1 MQKRRLSLMK
11 SLISDFLFQFLKTQ
25 WLPAYISEITI
36 QARKNKIKRAE
47 KLRGNDFKTHGSGF
61 SFSGIETALPYSL
74 LNEEFNPDSL
84 ISFSY
89 DLNKEMLRIKSLKK
103 GYYDVMIDSV
113 TIGDYSARE
122 LKKGINLATNTR
134 TPQYQ
139 QSANVLKLFAEYWGL
154 VRKLRQVKYVE
165 YQLAGDD
172 LKLFQSADQ
181 DMGKL
186 IEKRMELFK
195 GQPK

>member
-1 MQKRRLSLMK
+1 
-11 SLISDFLFQFLKTQ
+11 
-25 WLPAYISEITI
+25 
-36 QARKNKIKRAE
+36 
-47 KLRGNDFKTHGSGF
+47 
-61 SFSGIETALPYSL
+61 
-74 LNEEFNPDSL
+74 
-84 ISFSY
+84 
-89 DLNKEMLRIKSLKK
+89 MLRIKSLKK